1 MLLHI
6 GDKHISSWSLRPW
19 ILLKMA
25 DIPFTEEVHAF
36 LSDRAAQRRI
46 WREFSPTA
54 QVPTLYDSDLVIW
67 DSLAICLYLGERYPQ
82 IWPDDRAARAW
93 SYAVSAEM
101 HAGFP
106 ALRTQCNFTVRPA
119 APITAP
125 DAALTAELERLNALW
140 TEGLTRFGGDYL
152 AGGRFTVAD
161 AFYAPVVLRLH
172 HYALAGHL
180 SSAAQDYLARILA
193 LPALQA
199 WCA

>member
-36 LSDRAAQRRI
+36 LPDRAAQRRL
-46 WREFSPTA
+46 WRAFSPTA
-54 QVPTLYDSDLVIW
+54 QVPVLHDGDLLIW

-82 IWPDDRAARAW
+82 IWPDERAARAW
-93 SYAVSAEM
+93 AYAASAEM
-101 HAGFP
+101 HAGFT
-106 ALRTQCNFTVRPA
+106 ALRSQCNFTVRPA
-119 APITAP
+119 APITVP
-125 DAALTAELERLNALW
+125 DTVLAADLDRLNTLW

-172 HYALAGHL
+172 HYGLADRL
-180 SSAAQDYLARILA
+180 SPAARNYLARILA

>member
-25 DIPFTEEVHAF
+25 DIPFAEEVHAF
-36 LSDRAAQRRI
+36 LPDRTTQRRL
-46 WREFSPTA
+46 WRAFSPTA
-54 QVPTLYDSDLVIW
+54 QVPVLHDGELVIW

-82 IWPDDRAARAW
+82 LWPDDRAARAW
-93 SYAVSAEM
+93 AYAASAEM
-101 HAGFP
+101 HAGFT
-106 ALRTQCNFTVRPA
+106 ALRSQCGFTVHPA

-125 DAALTAELERLNALW
+125 DAALAADLDRLNTLW
-140 TEGLTRFGGDYL
+140 AEGLGRFGGDYL
-152 AGGRFTVAD
+152 AGGRFTVPD
-161 AFYAPVVLRLH
+161 AFYVPVVLRLH
-172 HYALAGHL
+172 HYGLAGHL

>member
-36 LSDRAAQRRI
+36 LPDRAAQRRI
-46 WREFSPTA
+46 WRAFSPTA
-54 QVPTLYDSDLVIW
+54 QVPVLHDGDLLIW

-82 IWPDDRAARAW
+82 IWPDERAARAW
-93 SYAVSAEM
+93 VYAASAEM
-101 HAGFP
+101 HAGFT
-106 ALRTQCNFTVRPA
+106 ASRSQCNFTVRPA
-119 APITAP
+119 APITVP
-125 DAALTAELERLNALW
+125 DAVLAADLDRLNTLW

-172 HYALAGHL
+172 HYALADRL
-180 SSAAQDYLARILA
+180 SPAARDYLARILA

>member
-36 LSDRAAQRRI
+36 LPDRAAQRRL
-46 WREFSPTA
+46 WRAFSPTA
-54 QVPTLYDSDLVIW
+54 QVPVLHDGDLLIW

-82 IWPDDRAARAW
+82 IWPDERAARAW
-93 SYAVSAEM
+93 AYAASAEM
-101 HAGFP
+101 HAGFT
-106 ALRTQCNFTVRPA
+106 ALRSQCNFTVRPA
-119 APITAP
+119 APITVP
-125 DAALTAELERLNALW
+125 DAVLAADLDRLNTLW
-140 TEGLTRFGGDYL
+140 SEGLTRFGGDYL

-172 HYALAGHL
+172 HYALADRL
-180 SSAAQDYLARILA
+180 SPAARNYLARILA

>member
-25 DIPFTEEVHAF
+25 DIPFAEEVHAF
-36 LSDRAAQRRI
+36 LPDRTTQRRL
-46 WREFSPTA
+46 WRAFSPTA
-54 QVPTLYDSDLVIW
+54 QVPVLHDGELVIW

-82 IWPDDRAARAW
+82 LWPDDRAARAW
-93 SYAVSAEM
+93 AYAASAEM
-101 HAGFP
+101 HAGFT
-106 ALRTQCNFTVRPA
+106 ALRSQCGFTVRPA

-125 DAALTAELERLNALW
+125 DAALAADLDRLNTLW
-140 TEGLTRFGGDYL
+140 TEGLGRFGGDYL
-152 AGGRFTVAD
+152 AGGRFTVPD
-161 AFYAPVVLRLH
+161 AFYVPVVLRLH
-172 HYALAGHL
+172 HYGLAGRL
-180 SSAAQDYLARILA
+180 APAVRDYLAHILA